1 MPTIAMT
8 REMGSRGREVAQRVA
23 DEMGLTLVLHEIVER
38 DLAERLCVPERAVHN
53 RLEGGAGWRERW
65 QIGSKRLAHHTAEE
79 VLELAQRGNVLIRGW
94 GACVLLRDVPHVG
107 RIRVCA
113 PIELRERNVME
124 RRGLKDKGAARRE
137 IEANDHAHEHI
148 LRVAF
153 GVEREDAKLYDLVL
167 NTGRVPVDT
176 CVRLVRGLVES
187 PEFDETE
194 ASRAV
199 LGDKVLEAKIRLKLG
214 ERFTLGTGVGAL
226 RAAVAGGRV
235 VLCGTALHSS
245 LAHEAGRIVG
255 EIPGVKDVDNRIE
268 VVRGP
273 RAL

>member
-8 REMGSRGREVAQRVA
+8 REMGSHGREVAQRLA
-23 DEMGLTLVLHEIVER
+23 DEMGLTLVLHELVER
-38 DLAERLCVPERAVHN
+38 SLAERMQVPERAVHN
-53 RLEGGAGWRERW
+53 RLEGVASWRERW
-65 QIGSKRLAHHTAEE
+65 QIGSQRLAHHTAEE

-107 RIRVCA
+107 RVRVCA

-124 RRGLKDKGAARRE
+124 RRGLKDKSAARRE
-137 IEANDHAHEHI
+137 IEANDDAHRHI

-153 GVEREDAKLYDLVL
+153 GVDREDARLYDLVL

-176 CVRLVRGLVES
+176 CVRLVRDLVES
-187 PEFDETE
+187 PEFGETD

-199 LGDKVLEAKIRLKLG
+199 LRDKVLEARIRIKLG
-214 ERFTLGTGVGAL
+214 ERFTLGTGVGSL
-226 RAAVAGGRV
+226 RAEAAASRV
-235 VLCGTALHSS
+235 ILHGSALHTS
-245 LAHEAGRIVG
+245 LAQEAGRIVG

-273 RAL
+273 RPL